1 MGLYLLFITG
11 FSLGFEYL
19 TKEETDE
26 AYMLVFDIFIIRA
39 IVSWGADT
47 EE

>member
-1 MGLYLLFITG
+1 MGLYVLFITG

-19 TKEETDE
+19 TKEETEE
-26 AYMLVFDIFIIRA
+26 AHMLVFDIFILRA
-39 IVSWGADT
+39 IVSWGVD